1 MLHSKKTRSVARSTV
16 IRVPVVPPYK
26 PAIIDPIPRVSYSV
40 PEAAQA
46 LGVSDSTVKRL
57 INSGKLASVK
67 AMGRRVIPVKSI
79 NDFLSA

>member
-1 MLHSKKTRSVARSTV
+1 
-16 IRVPVVPPYK
+16 
-26 PAIIDPIPRVSYSV
+26 
-40 PEAAQA
+40 